1 MSGAVRALRRSFF
14 ARDARQVAPEL
25 LNKLLGSGDGRVGRI
40 VEVEAYCGAEDPAA
54 HSFRGPTPRTEV
66 MFGPPGYAYVYF
78 VYGMHWALNVV
89 CGGAPGHAVL
99 LRAVAPLQGLERMR
113 AARGTDRDRD
123 LARGP
128 GRLAQAFGVSGV
140 HNGCDL
146 TRLDGPLWIG
156 RDGESPPQA
165 PVVSPRIGLSKA
177 VEQPWR
183 WAVPGDPNVSPL
195 RVRASNEELETR
207 N

>member
-1 MSGAVRALRRSFF
+1 MSRGVRALTRSFF

-25 LNKLLGSGDGRVGRI
+25 LNKLLGGSDGRIGRI

-54 HSFRGPTPRTEV
+54 HSFRGPTPRTAV

-99 LRAVAPLQGLERMR
+99 LRAVAPVHGLERMR
-113 AARGTDRDRD
+113 AARGAVRDRD

-128 GRLAQAFGVSGV
+128 GRLAQAFGVDGQ

-156 RDGESPPQA
+156 RDAEPPPQQ
-165 PVVSPRIGLSKA
+165 PVVSMRIGLSKA
-177 VEQPWR
+177 VGHPWR
-183 WAVPGDPNVSPL
+183 WAVAGDPNVSPL
-195 RVRASNEELETR
+195 RPKPRA
-207 N
+207 